1 MLGLKERRFDLPVP
15 TGKFTP
21 ITLKHGPEWQDIKQ
35 RFGEKIAA
43 AEVEMD
49 PAAEAAL
56 KTELYAEEQAHWNHL
71 LERANQLLEAEA
83 ADLKEAADEAAKEAA
98 DTAAKVAAETAK
110 RAKAAEAKRA
120 KAAEAA
126 EARKNEIKAL
136 EAGLSVPAQGPQQPQ
151 VPQSQVFVDAPAQA
165 PLQSAAAAQQAGQ
178 LWTPLSHSS
187 QVTMAGLQ
195 IPASS
200 LHMASM
206 CTSLCGEV
214 RILSQRL
221 ADEHVAQKAAAAS
234 GLDGSI
240 ILKFFKKAHPAVL
253 DQFFRNSA
261 KDEAHYSLKSIW
273 DFIAGLIAEATA
285 APDVELLESASD
297 TDTDVDERFPKG
309 KRRAKVEAQ
318 LKAYGA
324 PSAPLVIRDPPTK
337 QKRARND
344 AELKLRQDFMD
355 LDDELQS
362 AQEALQAVKLRLES
376 ECDTGSSRGPDH
388 WEGQIAAI
396 QERMLDIALQMDKV
410 RSARK
415 RARRVELTEKAQQ
428 HLRACQKAAE
438 AAGAARAEACR
449 ALTAEL
455 TAELAQLKADV
466 DIQRSLTVALKEEH
480 VRLEAAAESARQARE
495 REARVMLAELENKVI
510 ATKVSLNALATEKKE
525 LEDSLPLVRDQV
537 QAAEAKHAQATQA
550 AEAKLAQAAQATQAE
565 EARLAEVQKSKTDL
579 ETDLGLINSALV
591 QTNNRLAELR
601 RRVAEAEAALA
612 QNIQARLDA
621 DAEKPETGGRLR
633 RGAVGSG
640 PGSGGGGRSKA
651 G

>member
-136 EAGLSVPAQGPQQPQ
+136 EAGLSV
-151 VPQSQVFVDAPAQA
+151 PAQA